1 LATIFLLDL
10 EDDLSSLPVNLVL
23 SQGTVADF
31 DEMLQEDMQYHGDGG
46 VLVKHGAGVAFI
58 PQTASQRDERVQ
70 SFTTR
75 INKVKS
81 ASTVVGCVELAKL
94 DEHRRDITIQAL
106 GEGGAESVIL
116 AAKPGHLLWTDDCR
130 LGGFARTEHGVKS
143 AWTQVVLQW
152 AALHGYISEQKFFKS
167 SARLIGFGYSF
178 TSPSVPVLIAAA
190 EIADWDQSR
199 WPFSQA
205 LDQLGT
211 ELIQLRDAA
220 SLTVSFLE
228 RVYRESILDE
238 RRRAITLTLM
248 DKLGDRSGGSLI
260 VQEIKR
266 AVPIAFGL
274 NALGAAAAVSTI
286 DAWLRSRTIRTIG

>member
-1 LATIFLLDL
+1 
-10 EDDLSSLPVNLVL
+10 
-23 SQGTVADF
+23 
-31 DEMLQEDMQYHGDGG
+31 
-46 VLVKHGAGVAFI
+46 
-58 PQTASQRDERVQ
+58 
-70 SFTTR
+70 
-75 INKVKS
+75 VKS
-81 ASTVVGCVELAKL
+81 VSSVLGCVELAKL
-94 DEHRRDITIQAL
+94 DKQRRDVTIKAL
-106 GEGGAESVIL
+106 GEGGAESIIL

-178 TSPSVPVLIAAA
+178 TSPSLPVLIAAA
-190 EIADWDQSR
+190 EIADWDRSR

-205 LDQLGT
+205 LNQLGT
-211 ELIQLRDAA
+211 ESIQLREAA

-238 RRRAITLTLM
+238 RRRAITLALM
-248 DKLGDRSGGSLI
+248 DKLGDRSGGPSI
-260 VQEIKR
+260 VQEIKK

-286 DAWLRSRTIRTIG
+286 GAWLKSRTIRTID

>member
-1 LATIFLLDL
+1 M
-10 EDDLSSLPVNLVL
+10 NLVL

-31 DEMLQEDMQYHGDGG
+31 DDMVQEDMQFHGDGG
-46 VLVKHGAGVAFI
+46 VLVKHGAGLAFI
-58 PQTASQRDERVQ
+58 PQTESERAERVQ
-70 SFTTR
+70 SFTAR

-81 ASTVVGCVELAKL
+81 ASTIVGCVELAKL
-94 DEHRRDITIQAL
+94 DKERRELTIKAL
-106 GEGGAESVIL
+106 GEGGAESIVL

-152 AALHGYISEQKFFKS
+152 AALHGYISEQKFFRS

-190 EIADWDQSR
+190 EIADWDQSH

-205 LDQLGT
+205 INQLGT
-211 ELIQLRDAA
+211 ESIQLREAA

-228 RVYRESILDE
+228 RVYRENILDE
-238 RRRAITLTLM
+238 RRRAITLALM
-248 DKLGDRSGGSLI
+248 DKLGDRSGGPSI
-260 VQEIKR
+260 VQEIKK

-274 NALGAAAAVSTI
+274 NALGAAAAASTI
-286 DAWLRSRTIRTIG
+286 AAWLNSRTIRTMG